1 MMINNDDSRVSRIR
15 RIFSLSF
22 SRWLTE
28 DNFSV
33 SSARALIRQIK
44 TIPAAQQNKTHVL
57 SSRSRTNTTRFPE
70 SPRQPVATMTL
81 AASDDYYDILGVA
94 TDASTDDIRAA
105 YQRLAL
111 AHHPDKQL
119 QQAASVVTDTRAFIR
134 ITEAWN
140 TLRDAELRRVYD
152 AEVFRG
158 RIDDVP
164 MVHQVLQADEVQRTA
179 DGCGLAYTCR
189 CGAVCRVDTH
199 NRLDGDA
206 WRFNTCDEC
215 SHAVEM
221 EVEL

>member
-1 MMINNDDSRVSRIR
+1 MTPTATAAAV
-15 RIFSLSF
+15 
-22 SRWLTE
+22 LT
-28 DNFSV
+28 
-33 SSARALIRQIK
+33 
-44 TIPAAQQNKTHVL
+44 
-57 SSRSRTNTTRFPE
+57 
-70 SPRQPVATMTL
+70 
-81 AASDDYYDILGVA
+81 DDYYDILGVA
-94 TDASTDDIRAA
+94 TDASTDDIRVA

-119 QQAASVVTDTRAFIR
+119 QQAASAVTDTRAFIR

-152 AEVFRG
+152 AERFQG

-164 MVHQVLQADEVQRTA
+164 LVHQVLLADEVQRTA

>member
-1 MMINNDDSRVSRIR
+1 MLHTMTMIALLPNSPHSFAASSLCHPIVLSASAFGGQQIITNGVR
-15 RIFSLSF
+15 RSHN
-22 SRWLTE
+22 T
-28 DNFSV
+28 
-33 SSARALIRQIK
+33 
-44 TIPAAQQNKTHVL
+44 NKTHVL
-57 SSRSRTNTTRFPE
+57 ANPRGDPHHTT
-70 SPRQPVATMTL
+70 AATTMTPTAT
-81 AASDDYYDILGVA
+81 AAAVLTDDYYDILGVA

-119 QQAASVVTDTRAFIR
+119 QQAASAVTDTRAFIR

-152 AEVFRG
+152 AERFQG

-164 MVHQVLQADEVQRTA
+164 LVHQVLLADEVQRTA